1 MENKALMVD
10 NKYIGIVIWSEMFDG
25 KSVIDLMEQWQKM
38 PYAHVKMVIENE
50 GGSIDSEGII
60 HRKED

>member
-25 KSVIDLMEQWQKM
+25 KSVIDLMSQWDKM
-38 PYAHVKMVIENE
+38 PYEHVKMVIANE
-50 GGSIDSEGII
+50 GGYIDDDGII
-60 HRKED
+60 HRK